1 MYTVAAVEYAAFL
14 YLRALSFNT
23 VLAILKAYF
32 DAKVFTK
39 QGLIDHIEEL
49 TDRIPDSSAIT
60 AWLKPHRSG
69 YYALDGTWMKY
80 RGREIV
86 LLILFDVNTL
96 DIVSYAVATEESEET
111 YRLLLT
117 QSVLAEILP
126 NLQGFFC
133 DGDPGLLKLLKG
145 QFPNIPI
152 QLCVFHKYS
161 RVGQIIPFYRP
172 KTQVDK
178 DIKQLTEKILFAP
191 SKEEALT
198 AVDELQVYA
207 KEHQAN
213 KKVQEVIGVIKRNLD
228 LLLTH
233 YDHPEMSP
241 YNNVLEGF
249 NHVIKRRT
257 RLMKGFK
264 KPINITRWLKLL
276 MVDWRFHPLME
287 SEFKERRGKSPLELA
302 GVELPDISNWMKFIR
317 RRYPKH

>member
-126 NLQGFFC
+126 NLQGIFC
-133 DGDPGLLKLLKG
+133 DCDPGLLKLLKG
-145 QFPNIPI
+145 QFPIIPI

>member
-1 MYTVAAVEYAAFL
+1 M
-14 YLRALSFNT
+14 
-23 VLAILKAYF
+23 
-32 DAKVFTK
+32 
-39 QGLIDHIEEL
+39 
-49 TDRIPDSSAIT
+49 
-60 AWLKPHRSG
+60 
-69 YYALDGTWMKY
+69 
-80 RGREIV
+80 
-86 LLILFDVNTL
+86 
-96 DIVSYAVATEESEET
+96 
-111 YRLLLT
+111 
-117 QSVLAEILP
+117 LAEILP